1 MLAQKHFICG
11 KLCCVSL
18 FLYNQ
23 MCFYNILLVTKWLK
37 IDFKFGFG
45 YITLLCKTGFSP
57 ELCGFFYTWMASQT
71 VENVKN
77 ALVQGMDWKLKKK
90 QPMSKERLW
99 NNFRKP
105 GELLLTL
112 KYYMEVWLLGSK
124 RKEWQET
131 FAQCCK
137 FSLIIS
143 FLYFRNNKVLLL
155 LYA

>member
-1 MLAQKHFICG
+1 M
-11 KLCCVSL
+11 
-18 FLYNQ
+18 FLQHSASNK
-23 MCFYNILLVTKWLK
+23 VTKNRFQIWFWLYYT
-37 IDFKFGFG
+37 IVQDWFFPWVVW
-45 YITLLCKTGFSP
+45 L
-57 ELCGFFYTWMASQT
+57 FYTWMASQT

-90 QPMSKERLW
+90 QPMSKARLW

-131 FAQCCK
+131 FSQCCK

>member
-1 MLAQKHFICG
+1 M
-11 KLCCVSL
+11 
-18 FLYNQ
+18 FLQHSASNK
-23 MCFYNILLVTKWLK
+23 VTKNRFQIWFWLYYT
-37 IDFKFGFG
+37 IVQDWFFPWVVW
-45 YITLLCKTGFSP
+45 L
-57 ELCGFFYTWMASQT
+57 FYTWMASQT

-77 ALVQGMDWKLKKK
+77 ALVQGMDGKLKKK

>member
-1 MLAQKHFICG
+1 MVLA
-11 KLCCVSL
+11 
-18 FLYNQ
+18 
-23 MCFYNILLVTKWLK
+23 ILHYCARLV
-37 IDFKFGFG
+37 
-45 YITLLCKTGFSP
+45 
-57 ELCGFFYTWMASQT
+57 LCGFFLYLNGFTNSGKC
-71 VENVKN
+71 KN

-90 QPMSKERLW
+90 QPMSKEKLW

-124 RKEWQET
+124 RKEQET

-155 LYA
+155 RFFYYYLHVRYVFVLFVFSLPVFLYIASYK